1 MPLSPLCYIKPQI
14 MPSRPI
20 LIAMVACS
28 LCFAAA
34 PDGAALYKSRC
45 GTCHDGE
52 PRLHMPTHD
61 ELVSKTPEAVLK
73 AMFEGVM
80 QPQAAG
86 LSEEEGRA
94 IAKFI
99 TAKDFSKVTETATA
113 VLPASVCTSAPKPIT
128 IASTDWN
135 GWGQDLS
142 NSRYQPN
149 PGLAAADVPKLKLK
163 WAFGFPG
170 DTAVQ
175 SQPTVVGGRVF
186 IGSVSGNVYSLDA
199 SSGCTYWIYK
209 AAASIRNAVTI
220 AKVGGHFVAYFG
232 DVKANAHAVDAETG
246 KPLWKIKVD
255 DHPVARIVGSPTYY
269 DGRLYVPIS
278 SIEEAS
284 AMSPGYECCKFRG
297 SVASLDAETG
307 KVIWK
312 SFTVLDPPK
321 PYKTS
326 STGTQLYGPAG
337 AAVWSSPTVDPKRKL
352 IYAATGDSY
361 TNVDFNTSDAI
372 VAFDLETGKLV
383 WSMQATAKDN
393 FTMACGPS
401 GKANCPEDKGP
412 DFDFGTSPALRTIG
426 GKQLLVIG
434 QKSGVLWALDPD
446 NKGKV
451 VWQTRIGLG
460 GALGG
465 IEWGHATDDQKSYAA
480 ISDRF
485 KGPGLL
491 SAVDLKTGEKL
502 WTKMTPDTGC
512 SPGVQGCQTALSAAI
527 SVIPGI
533 VFAGGVDRHFRA
545 YDSKTG
551 DIVWDFDAARSFE
564 TVNGVTAKG
573 GSFDAPGPAIA
584 NGMVFTP
591 SGYGMW
597 GGSGGNVL
605 LVFSVDGK

>member
-1 MPLSPLCYIKPQI
+1 MLS
-14 MPSRPI
+14 RRI
-20 LIAMVACS
+20 LLILFASSV
-28 LCFAAA
+28 CFAAP

-45 GTCHDGE
+45 AICHEGQAQ
-52 PRLHMPTHD
+52 LHMPSHED
-61 ELVSKTPEAVLK
+61 LASKTPEAVMK

-80 QPQAAG
+80 APQAAG
-86 LSEEEGRA
+86 LNEEEGRA
-94 IAKFI
+94 IARFL
-99 TAKDFSKVTETATA
+99 TAKDFSKATITPTS
-113 VLPASVCTSAPKPIT
+113 VMPASQCAAVPKPLA

-170 DTAVQ
+170 DTSVQ

-186 IGSVSGNVYSLDA
+186 IGSVSGNLYSLDA
-199 SSGCTYWIYK
+199 STGCIYWTYK
-209 AAASIRNAVTI
+209 AGAMIRTAVTI
-220 AKVGGHFVAYFG
+220 AKVKGHFIAYFG
-232 DVKANAHAVDAETG
+232 DIKANAHAVDAETG
-246 KPLWKIKVD
+246 APLWKVKLD
-255 DHPVARIVGSPTYY
+255 DHPVARIVGSPTFY

-284 AMSPGYECCKFRG
+284 AMSPAYECCKFRG
-297 SVASLDAETG
+297 SVASLDGETG
-307 KVIWK
+307 RLIWK
-312 SFTVLDPPK
+312 SFTVLDPAK
-321 PYKTS
+321 PFKTS

-337 AAVWSSPTVDPKRKL
+337 AAVWSSPTVDAKRKL
-352 IYAATGDSY
+352 VYAATGDSY
-361 TNVDFNTSDAI
+361 TNADFNTSDAI
-372 VAFDLETGKLV
+372 LAFDLETGKLV
-383 WSMQATAKDN
+383 WSTQATAKDN
-393 FTMACGPS
+393 FTMACGQS

-412 DFDFGTSPALRTIG
+412 DFDFGTSPALRSIG
-426 GKQLLVIG
+426 GKDVLVVG
-434 QKSGVLWALDPD
+434 QKSGILWAFDPD
-446 NKGKV
+446 NKGKI

-465 IEWGHATDDQKSYAA
+465 IEWGHATDDQNSYAA

-485 KGPGLL
+485 KGPGLI

-512 SPGVQGCQTALSAAI
+512 KPGTAGCQTAMSAAI

-533 VFAGGVDRHFRA
+533 VFAGGVDGHFRA

-551 DIVWDFDAARSFE
+551 NIVWDFDAARSFE

-573 GSFDAPGPAIA
+573 GSFDAPGPVVA

-597 GGSGGNVL
+597 GGSAGNVL